1 MYCPS
6 CGAELRAEDKFC
18 RQCGTQIR
26 LPNNAEFQPQ
36 TTARSRPDRAKSQ
49 WWAAALSIVLLVPI
63 LGYLGVL
70 VKGRIWKPQ
79 GLEGFVPYNPSS
91 LKAESTPVLRGTSLR
106 IYQPGDHWTY
116 TSSVQLT
123 QPDGTT
129 QTGTGRLNNGIYVST
144 LDGKPVLTERGKDEV
159 YLADGHGMEYD
170 SNTYFQQD
178 SSRNYSE
185 VAEDEGSANTL
196 QKLVQ
201 VQETTPGDIA
211 ASPSFSY
218 ETTTTQG
225 LTCQSDMKVTGKEC
239 TRFLPDGQPTDCW
252 PVSTTYSNS
261 AGHSS
266 TCSGMYSPSLGQF
279 VTSTSAAKQP
289 DGTVITETSTL
300 IAYYLR

>member
-144 LDGKPVLTERGKDEV
+144 LDGKPVLTEGVRTK
-159 YLADGHGMEYD
+159 
-170 SNTYFQQD
+170 F
-178 SSRNYSE
+178 
-185 VAEDEGSANTL
+185 TL
-196 QKLVQ
+196 QMVMEWNMIRIPIFSRTPL
-201 VQETTPGDIA
+201 ETTRK
-211 ASPSFSY
+211 
-218 ETTTTQG
+218 
-225 LTCQSDMKVTGKEC
+225 L
-239 TRFLPDGQPTDCW
+239 
-252 PVSTTYSNS
+252 
-261 AGHSS
+261 
-266 TCSGMYSPSLGQF
+266 
-279 VTSTSAAKQP
+279 
-289 DGTVITETSTL
+289 
-300 IAYYLR
+300 LRTKAPRTPCKS